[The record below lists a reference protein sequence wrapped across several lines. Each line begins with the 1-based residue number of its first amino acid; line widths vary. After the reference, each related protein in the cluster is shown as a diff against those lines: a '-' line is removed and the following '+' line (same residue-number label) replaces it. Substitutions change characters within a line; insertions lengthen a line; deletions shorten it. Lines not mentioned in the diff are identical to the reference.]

1 MPSLPGKNLPDALK
15 DGNPLGIMRLV
26 EGIAGRH

>member
-1 MPSLPGKNLPDALK
+1 VPQSLLPDALK

-26 EGIAGRH
+26 EGVASHH

>member
-1 MPSLPGKNLPDALK
+1 VPQSLLPDALK
-15 DGNPLGIMRLV
+15 DGNPLGIMRMV